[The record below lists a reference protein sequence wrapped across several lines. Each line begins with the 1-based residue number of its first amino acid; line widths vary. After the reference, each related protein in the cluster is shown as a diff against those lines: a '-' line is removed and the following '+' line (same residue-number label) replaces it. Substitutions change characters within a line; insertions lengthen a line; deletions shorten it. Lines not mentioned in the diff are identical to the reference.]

1 MDSLSLCA
9 FADEAGASLSEQI
22 DALHANRIP
31 MIEIRGVDGRNITDF
46 SLDEARQLARRL
58 KEEGIRV
65 WSIGSPCGK
74 IGIRDPFPPHLDLFR
89 HTLELADILGA
100 RCVRLFSFY
109 LNGLPHDACRDE
121 VLDRLSRMVQAACGS
136 EVLLCHENEKGIYGD
151 TAARCEDIHRA
162 LPSLKAVFDPA
173 NFLQCGQNT
182 LEAFDRLSP
191 HIAYFHVKDCAANGT
206 IVPAGQG
213 VGHLVEL
220 LHKFRAQ
227 GGQVVTL
234 EPHLAVFAGLERLEQ
249 GAESEIE
256 GRYPTQRA
264 AFDAAAMAMR
274 RCLPLD

>member
-46 SLDEARQLARRL
+46 SLVEARRLARRL
-58 KEEGIRV
+58 KDEDIRV

-136 EVLLCHENEKGIYGD
+136 KALLCHENEKGIYGD

-162 LPSLKAVFDPA
+162 LPSLRAVFDPA

-213 VGHLVEL
+213 VGRLAEL
-220 LHKFRAQ
+220 LRKFRAQ
-227 GGQVVTL
+227 GGRVVTL